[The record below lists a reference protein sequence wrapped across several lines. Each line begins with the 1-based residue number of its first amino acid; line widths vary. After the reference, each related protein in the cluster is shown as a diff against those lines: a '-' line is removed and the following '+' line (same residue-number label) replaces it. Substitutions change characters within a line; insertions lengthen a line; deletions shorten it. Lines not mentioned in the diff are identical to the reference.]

1 MTANPSPP
9 SDAPLALKVVG
20 ITKRF
25 GALLANDQID
35 LELRAGEILAIL
47 GENGAGKTTLMNI
60 LFGHYVPDQG
70 QVWVFG
76 RPLKLGSPAAAL
88 AAGIGMVHQHV
99 VLADNL
105 SVLDNILLG
114 TQPLWHLW
122 SRRRE
127 GRRRIQKLAEEL
139 GLAVDPDALVGSLTL
154 GERQRVEILKVLYRG
169 ARILILDEPTAVL
182 TPPEI
187 EPFFHTLRQMAG
199 RGLGILLISHKLQE
213 VMRISDRVMVL
224 RSGRVVMTG
233 KTAEIHP
240 TALAEAMVG
249 QRLAAVVKAPLSPGE
264 TVLELQQVSCRVGQ
278 QHLEQVSLTVRRHEI
293 VGIAGVAGN
302 GQSVLADLICGV
314 IRPHQGHLH
323 LYGRV
328 LRLIS
333 PAEMVRQ
340 GMARIPEDRHKTGL
354 IGSLSLWENWV
365 IERYRDPEFSR
376 WGILR
381 HRQIYQQ
388 AHTWLQT
395 YDVRGLQRGDPWRAL
410 QMPVQLLSGGNMQ
423 KVILSRELCRD
434 PQVIVAHQPTR
445 GLDLGAVAY
454 VHAQLLA
461 AARAGAGILLISE
474 DLDELLSLADRVAV
488 LYRGRL
494 SPAIPTQ
501 TTTVTALG
509 LRMAGQEV
517 ADAC

>member
-1 MTANPSPP
+1 MTVNPSPP
-9 SDAPLALKVVG
+9 SEAPLALKVVG
-20 ITKRF
+20 ISKRF
-25 GALLANDQID
+25 GTLLANDRID
-35 LELRAGEILAIL
+35 LELRAGEILAIV

-122 SRRRE
+122 SRRQE
-127 GRRRIQKLAEEL
+127 GRQRIHTLAEEL
-139 GLAVDPDALVGSLTL
+139 GLTVDPDALVGSLAL

-182 TPPEI
+182 TPPEL
-187 EPFFHTLRQMAG
+187 EPFFQTLRQMAG

-224 RSGRVVMTG
+224 RAGRVVMTG

-249 QRLAAVVKAPLSPGE
+249 QRLPAVVKDSFAPGK
-264 TVLELQQVSCRVGQ
+264 TVLALQQVSCGV
-278 QHLEQVSLTVRRHEI
+278 LEQVSLTVRRHEI

-302 GQSVLADLICGV
+302 GQSTLADLICGA
-314 IRPHQGHLH
+314 IRPHQGQFH
-323 LYGRV
+323 LYGQV

-333 PAEMVRQ
+333 PAEMVRH

-395 YDVRGLQRGDPWRAL
+395 YDVRGLQSGDPRQAL

-423 KVILSRELCRD
+423 KVILARELCRD

-474 DLDELLSLADRVAV
+474 DLEELLSLTDRIAV
-488 LYRGRL
+488 LYRGQL
-494 SPAIPTQ
+494 SPAVPTQ
-501 TTTVTALG
+501 TTTLTALG

-517 ADAC
+517 ADAV

>member
-1 MTANPSPP
+1 
-9 SDAPLALKVVG
+9 
-20 ITKRF
+20 
-25 GALLANDQID
+25 
-35 LELRAGEILAIL
+35 
-47 GENGAGKTTLMNI
+47 
-60 LFGHYVPDQG
+60 
-70 QVWVFG
+70 
-76 RPLKLGSPAAAL
+76 
-88 AAGIGMVHQHV
+88 
-99 VLADNL
+99 
-105 SVLDNILLG
+105 
-114 TQPLWHLW
+114 
-122 SRRRE
+122 
-127 GRRRIQKLAEEL
+127 
-139 GLAVDPDALVGSLTL
+139 
-154 GERQRVEILKVLYRG
+154 
-169 ARILILDEPTAVL
+169 
-182 TPPEI
+182 
-187 EPFFHTLRQMAG
+187 
-199 RGLGILLISHKLQE
+199 
-213 VMRISDRVMVL
+213 
-224 RSGRVVMTG
+224 
-233 KTAEIHP
+233 
-240 TALAEAMVG
+240 
-249 QRLAAVVKAPLSPGE
+249 
-264 TVLELQQVSCRVGQ
+264 VGQ

>member
-1 MTANPSPP
+1 MTVNPSPP
-9 SDAPLALKVVG
+9 SEAPLALKVVG
-20 ITKRF
+20 ISKRF
-25 GALLANDQID
+25 GTLLANDRID
-35 LELRAGEILAIL
+35 LELRAGEILAIV

-122 SRRRE
+122 SRRQE
-127 GRRRIQKLAEEL
+127 GRQRIHTLAEEL
-139 GLAVDPDALVGSLTL
+139 GLTVDPDALVGSLAL

-182 TPPEI
+182 TPPEL
-187 EPFFHTLRQMAG
+187 EPFFETLGQMAR

-224 RSGRVVMTG
+224 RAGRVVMTG
-233 KTAEIHP
+233 KTAATDP

-249 QRLAAVVKAPLSPGE
+249 QRLPAVVKDSFAPGE
-264 TVLELQQVSCRVGQ
+264 TVLALQQVSCGVLQ
-278 QHLEQVSLTVRRHEI
+278 QVSLTVRRHEI

-302 GQSVLADLICGV
+302 GQSALADLVCGG
-314 IRPHQGHLH
+314 IRLHQGHLH
-323 LYGRV
+323 LHGRV

-333 PAEMVRQ
+333 PAEMVRH

-365 IERYRDPEFSR
+365 IERYRDPEFAW
-376 WGILR
+376 WGVLR
-381 HRQIYQQ
+381 HRHIYQQ

-395 YDVRGLQRGDPWRAL
+395 YDVRGLQSRDPRQAL

-423 KVILSRELCRD
+423 KVILARELCRD

-488 LYRGRL
+488 LYRGQL
-494 SPAIPTQ
+494 SPAVPTQ
-501 TTTVTALG
+501 TTTLTALG

-517 ADAC
+517 ADAV

>member
-1 MTANPSPP
+1 MIANPSPP
-9 SDAPLALKVVG
+9 SEAPLALKVVG

-122 SRRRE
+122 SQRRE

-249 QRLAAVVKAPLSPGE
+249 QRLAAVVKAPLSPG
-264 TVLELQQVSCRVGQ
+264 
-278 QHLEQVSLTVRRHEI
+278 RR
-293 VGIAGVAGN
+293 
-302 GQSVLADLICGV
+302 S
-314 IRPHQGHLH
+314 
-323 LYGRV
+323 
-328 LRLIS
+328 
-333 PAEMVRQ
+333 
-340 GMARIPEDRHKTGL
+340 
-354 IGSLSLWENWV
+354 
-365 IERYRDPEFSR
+365 
-376 WGILR
+376 
-381 HRQIYQQ
+381 
-388 AHTWLQT
+388 
-395 YDVRGLQRGDPWRAL
+395 
-410 QMPVQLLSGGNMQ
+410 
-423 KVILSRELCRD
+423 
-434 PQVIVAHQPTR
+434 
-445 GLDLGAVAY
+445 
-454 VHAQLLA
+454 
-461 AARAGAGILLISE
+461 
-474 DLDELLSLADRVAV
+474 
-488 LYRGRL
+488 
-494 SPAIPTQ
+494 
-501 TTTVTALG
+501 
-509 LRMAGQEV
+509 
-517 ADAC
+517 